1 MNDES
6 DRMSEYTDN
15 IMSHLE
21 SGPMT
26 SAELTKAIYPDCQS
40 WEFNS
45 RRTTVKHHLLKML
58 NYKEIYSKRVA
69 CKDRAF
75 VTVYARIGDEIVGDA
90 FISYDERIKT
100 LLNDGK
106 CLSSKDI
113 ATAVYGEYTERS
125 KNNISKVLS
134 RMRREN
140 VVSVEYRDNYAYWR
154 LAA

>member
-1 MNDES
+1 
-6 DRMSEYTDN
+6 MSEYTDN

-26 SAELTKAIYPDCQS
+26 SAELTKAIYPDCQD

-58 NYKEIYSKRVA
+58 TYKEIYSKRVA
-69 CKDRAF
+69 CKDRGF

-90 FISYDERIKT
+90 FISYDEQIRT
-100 LLNDGK
+100 LLDNGK
-106 CLSSKDI
+106 CLSSKDL
-113 ATAVYGEYTERS
+113 ATAVYGDYNIHS

-134 RMRREN
+134 RMRKARI
-140 VVSVEYRDNYAYWR
+140 VSVEYRDNYAYWR
-154 LAA
+154 LVA